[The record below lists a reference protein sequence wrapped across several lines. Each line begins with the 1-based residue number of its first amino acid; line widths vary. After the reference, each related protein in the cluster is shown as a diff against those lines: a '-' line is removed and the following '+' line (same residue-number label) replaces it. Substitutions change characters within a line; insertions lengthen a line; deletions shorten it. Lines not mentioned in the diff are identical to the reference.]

1 MASTGPSIRVAGT
14 TSADEYSRA
23 RGLPASFC
31 RGLRWGSP
39 HQIEPDPTTT
49 GQAAI
54 EPDPTTTGQAAIQ
67 PDPTTTGQAAIEP
80 NPTTIA
86 SGRNPTGPH
95 HPGVRAPI
103 VRTQPTAEPDPTK
116 PVPVKTERDEA
127 RPQQPRLGS

>member
-1 MASTGPSIRVAGT
+1 VAGT

-54 EPDPTTTGQAAIQ
+54 EPDPTTTGQA
-67 PDPTTTGQAAIEP
+67 PIE
-80 NPTTIA
+80 
-86 SGRNPTGPH
+86 
-95 HPGVRAPI
+95 
-103 VRTQPTAEPDPTK
+103 RTQPTTEPDPTK

-127 RPQQPRLGS
+127 RPTTAASGKLDLCE